1 MDNGFTPRNF
11 ASPDGLTLYARDYG
25 FQFNDTVPIVCLPGL
40 TRNSRDFHPLA
51 LFLSR
56 DDAARPRRVLT
67 LDYRGRGSSERD
79 DNKANYNLLVEA
91 QDVIAAC
98 QAFGIE
104 RADFIGTS
112 RGGLTLHLLAAMQPA
127 LLRRIVLNDIGPRI
141 EVEGLKQIR
150 HYLSRPHTP
159 ADWPS
164 AALALKSV
172 HGPAF
177 PILED
182 RDWLDMAQ
190 AIYTK
195 RNDII
200 EADFDRAIADQL
212 QAADLD
218 QPLPDLW
225 AQFEQM
231 ASMPLLVVRGENTA
245 LLSPD
250 TVAEMQRRHPNTTLL
265 TATGQGHAP
274 LLHIGGIA
282 PVIADFLNA
291 AG

>member
-1 MDNGFTPRNF
+1 MDNGFTPRTF

-25 FQFNDTVPIVCLPGL
+25 LQLNDTVPIVCLPGL
-40 TRNSRDFHPLA
+40 TRNSRDFHQLA

-56 DDAARPRRVLT
+56 DAARPRRVLT
-67 LDYRGRGSSERD
+67 LDYRGRGESDRD
-79 DNKANYNLLVEA
+79 HNKANYNLLVEA

-98 QAFGIE
+98 EAFGID

-112 RGGLTLHLLAAMQPA
+112 RGGLILHLLAAMRPA

-141 EVEGLKQIR
+141 ETEGLKQIR
-150 HYLSRPHTP
+150 NYLSRTHLSS
-159 ADWPS
+159 DWPL
-164 AALALKSV
+164 AALALKAV

-182 RDWLDMAQ
+182 RDWIDMAQ
-190 AIYTK
+190 AIYAK
-195 RNDII
+195 RNGMI
-200 EADFDRAIADQL
+200 EADFDRAIVEQL

-231 ASMPLLVVRGENTA
+231 TSMPLLIVRGENTA
-245 LLSPD
+245 LLSLE
-250 TVAEMQRRHPNTTLL
+250 TVSEMQRRHPNAILL
-265 TATGQGHAP
+265 SAGGQGHAP
-274 LLHIGGIA
+274 LLHVDGIA

-291 AG
+291 SD